1 MKKKLIIAL
10 FISMLLVMPM
20 NNNYVNA
27 AKSTPTKEVATT
39 NYTITYNL
47 NGGTNSKS
55 NPTKYNS
62 KTKTIK
68 LKNPTRSGY
77 AFEGWYKDA
86 KLKKKVTSI
95 KKGSKGNVTLYAKW
109 SRYTITYNLNGG
121 TNNKSNPTSYNKN
134 TKTIKLKNPTRKG
147 YDFLGW
153 YKDAKLKK
161 KVTSIKK
168 GSKGNLTLYAKWE
181 SNADYKIAYN
191 LNGGKNSKSNP
202 VKYNKKTKTIKL
214 KNPTKAGYTFGGW
227 YKDSKLKKKVTQ
239 IKKGS
244 KGNVTLYA
252 KWNANTYTIKFDKN
266 GANKGKMSSQTK
278 VKYGSSVKLN
288 ANKYTKN
295 GYAFIGWNTKKNGK
309 GTTYADKASV
319 KNLVSK
325 NKGTIT
331 LYAMWANQFTIKY
344 NLNGGVNNKANPT
357 KYKINTEVVLKN
369 PTRSGYKFLGWYTDS
384 KFKNKVTKISKNYN
398 KNITL
403 YAKWESTKPAYNA
416 TAREKKALADL
427 KNLFEHSNA
436 GECSYVCIVTM
447 LQDEG
452 YDYTEKE
459 AKYAA
464 DNCGIDWKNQANNL
478 VKRYTT
484 QIGISY
490 VRLVEYMKDLKYT
503 DTEIKNA
510 ITVNKV
516 NWSNQALLLV
526 KTLTNRGLS
535 KARIIEEVK
544 DMKFEAADEKAALA
558 SINVNN
564 QDQALK
570 IIKEMLNEDYG
581 YSYNGLVKMLTDEYY
596 LFTDAEVK
604 NALNK
609 VSVDWSAQALKRVK
623 SMLNEEGYGYS
634 YNGII
639 NNLTSEWAGFTEEQ
653 VKTALSKVTTDWS
666 AQALKRIKNML
677 DSDSYGYSY
686 DRVVK
691 DLTNEYNAF
700 SETDVKDALSKATV
714 DWNAQALK
722 RVKNMLNSSGYSYAR
737 LLELLQ
743 DEYNGFT
750 AEQAKYAVDN
760 CKADWN
766 EQALRVAKDSLESTN
781 YSYKLMLTNLQSE
794 WSKFTPEQAKYAADN
809 CGADWNTQAL
819 KRAKE
824 ILESSIYSKE
834 ELLETLQE
842 EWIGFTLEQATYA
855 VNNCGA
861 NWNEQAQK
869 RAKELIGYNNFSHK
883 EVMEELKNYY
893 KFTAEEAKYG
903 ADNCGANWNDNALKA
918 IDSRLGGSAGYSD
931 DDIKGMLMEFGFTE
945 EQAAYAI
952 ANYVR

>member
-20 NNNYVNA
+20 NNNYVDA

-39 NYTITYNL
+39 NYTIKYNL

-77 AFEGWYKDA
+77 AFEGWYSDA

-109 SRYTITYNLNGG
+109 SRYTIKYNLNGG
-121 TNNKSNPTSYNKN
+121 TNSKSNPTSYNKN

-214 KNPTKAGYTFGGW
+214 KNPTREGYTFGGW
-227 YKDSKLKKKVTQ
+227 YKDAKLKKKVTQ

-295 GYAFIGWNTKKNGK
+295 GYAFIGWNIKKNGK

-403 YAKWESTKPAYNA
+403 YAKWESTKPAYNP

-427 KNLFEHSNA
+427 KEIIENSNG
-436 GECSYVCIVTM
+436 GEGSYISIVTM
-447 LQDEG
+447 LQDE
-452 YDYTEKE
+452 
-459 AKYAA
+459 
-464 DNCGIDWKNQANNL
+464 
-478 VKRYTT
+478 
-484 QIGISY
+484 
-490 VRLVEYMKDLKYT
+490 
-503 DTEIKNA
+503 
-510 ITVNKV
+510 
-516 NWSNQALLLV
+516 
-526 KTLTNRGLS
+526 
-535 KARIIEEVK
+535 
-544 DMKFEAADEKAALA
+544 
-558 SINVNN
+558 
-564 QDQALK
+564 
-570 IIKEMLNEDYG
+570 
-581 YSYNGLVKMLTDEYY
+581 YY
-596 LFTDAEVK
+596 LFTDTEVK

-609 VSVDWSAQALKRVK
+609 VSVDWSTQALKRVK
-623 SMLNEEGYGYS
+623 SMLNEDGYGYS

-653 VKTALSKVTTDWS
+653 VKTALSKVTIDWS

-677 DSDSYGYSY
+677 ESDSYGYSY
-686 DRVVK
+686 NRVVK

-700 SETDVKDALSKATV
+700 SETDVKAALSKVTA

-743 DEYNGFT
+743 GEYNEFT

-760 CKADWN
+760 CKVDWN
-766 EQALRVAKDSLESTN
+766 EQALRVAKDSLESTS
-781 YSYKLMLTNLQSE
+781 YSYKLMLKNLQSE
-794 WSKFTPEQAKYAADN
+794 WAKFTPEQAKYAADN
-809 CGADWNTQAL
+809 CGADWNAQAL

-824 ILESSIYSKE
+824 LLESSIYSKE
-834 ELLETLQE
+834 DLLETLQE
-842 EWIGFTLEQATYA
+842 DWIGFTFEQATYA

-869 RAKELIGYNNFSHK
+869 RAKELIEHNNFSHK
-883 EVMEELKNYY
+883 EVMEELQNEYY

-903 ADNCGANWNDNALKA
+903 ADNCGGNWNDNALKA
-918 IDSRLGGSAGYSD
+918 IDSRLGGSAGYSN
-931 DDIKGMLMEFGFTE
+931 DDIKRMLVEFGFTE

>member
-20 NNNYVNA
+20 NNNYVDA

-39 NYTITYNL
+39 NYTIKYNL

-77 AFEGWYKDA
+77 AFEGWYSDA

-109 SRYTITYNLNGG
+109 SRYTIKYNLNGG
-121 TNNKSNPTSYNKN
+121 TNSKSNPTSYNKN

-214 KNPTKAGYTFGGW
+214 KNPTREGYTFGGW
-227 YKDSKLKKKVTQ
+227 YKDAKLKKKVTQ

-295 GYAFIGWNTKKNGK
+295 GYAFIGWNIKKNGK

-403 YAKWESTKPAYNA
+403 YAKWESTKPAYNP

-427 KNLFEHSNA
+427 KEIIENSNG
-436 GECSYVCIVTM
+436 GEGSYISIVTM
-447 LQDEG
+447 LQDEYYG
-452 YDYTEKE
+452 YTEKE

-490 VRLVEYMKDLKYT
+490 IRLVEYMKDLMYT

-564 QDQALK
+564 Q
-570 IIKEMLNEDYG
+570 E
-581 YSYNGLVKMLTDEYY
+581 
-596 LFTDAEVK
+596 
-604 NALNK
+604 
-609 VSVDWSAQALKRVK
+609 
-623 SMLNEEGYGYS
+623 
-634 YNGII
+634 
-639 NNLTSEWAGFTEEQ
+639 
-653 VKTALSKVTTDWS
+653 
-666 AQALKRIKNML
+666 
-677 DSDSYGYSY
+677 
-686 DRVVK
+686 
-691 DLTNEYNAF
+691 
-700 SETDVKDALSKATV
+700 
-714 DWNAQALK
+714 QALK

-743 DEYNGFT
+743 GEYNEFT

-760 CKADWN
+760 CKVDWN
-766 EQALRVAKDSLESTN
+766 EQALRVAKDSLESTS
-781 YSYKLMLTNLQSE
+781 YSYKLMLKNLQSE
-794 WSKFTPEQAKYAADN
+794 WAKFTPEQAKYAADN
-809 CGADWNTQAL
+809 CGADWNAQAL

-824 ILESSIYSKE
+824 LLESSIYSKE
-834 ELLETLQE
+834 DLLETLQE
-842 EWIGFTLEQATYA
+842 DWIGFTFEQATYA

-869 RAKELIGYNNFSHK
+869 RAKELIEHNNFSHK
-883 EVMEELKNYY
+883 EVMEELQNEYY

-903 ADNCGANWNDNALKA
+903 ADNCGGNWNDNALKA
-918 IDSRLGGSAGYSD
+918 IDSRLGGSAGYSN
-931 DDIKGMLMEFGFTE
+931 DDIKRMLVEFGFTE